1 MEIKKTETERE
12 GKIIG
17 EQRLTSRERKGGT
30 VMEALRV
37 KERERHREREW
48 VIVCDRRKEREEH
61 LHNVLH
67 RRKSLR
73 LAVLDN

>member
-17 EQRLTSRERKGGT
+17 EQRLTSRER
-30 VMEALRV
+30 
-37 KERERHREREW
+37 EREGGREREW
-48 VIVCDRRKEREEH
+48 VIVYDRGKEREREH

-67 RRKSLR
+67 HRKSLR
-73 LAVLDN
+73 LAMLDN

>member
-17 EQRLTSRERKGGT
+17 EQRLTSRER
-30 VMEALRV
+30 
-37 KERERHREREW
+37 EREGGWKWEGGREREW
-48 VIVCDRRKEREEH
+48 VIVYDRGKEREREREH

-67 RRKSLR
+67 HRKSLR
-73 LAVLDN
+73 LAMLDN

>member
-17 EQRLTSRERKGGT
+17 EQRLTSRER
-30 VMEALRV
+30 
-37 KERERHREREW
+37 EREGGWKWEGGREREW
-48 VIVCDRRKEREEH
+48 VIVYDRGKEREREH

-67 RRKSLR
+67 HRKSLR
-73 LAVLDN
+73 LAMLDN